1 MVDMAKNGNGKASG
15 GSFFEKLLSIFGSKD
30 PEAERK
36 RLLRNIAKNLAH
48 TKYKFYKQNGD
59 KVLPMFGKFIWDIY
73 KVIGPCQLIF
83 QNQENPNYFKH
94 MVVNFSLTDSQRV
107 LEENLSEQNIKNL
120 ATQMK
125 FPELKQKV
133 KEDIATLDS
142 AFDEAK
148 VSQTDNLYNLLMA
161 FRSFCTYDY
170 FFLLKKFDSS
180 LREGDFNHSPHFEPI
195 DSSYIVDDVKDF
207 ASVVAS
213 MPLSG
218 NWNEVLAL
226 FKATRGVE
234 PVKPNQWAKVLQR
247 LEGLQRRR
255 ILDML
260 IQLITKDP
268 TYQTTGDVKFEQIV
282 DPYLDKIKKEAL
294 STLNSIESEQK
305 NSKVDNLLVQ
315 IFNTTN
321 VNILKNYTEIGG
333 EPFSRKD
340 LGEFEHAR
348 ALNYLKAFLVEYVKR
363 DVREYADLV
372 LIRGQW
378 ATTPLSQQMSDAY
391 NIILQISEKI
401 TAFDDK
407 MAPTGEIGVKLKTHL
422 PSTERS
428 KEAANIVRTLLE
440 DANNE
445 AKDCIIAC
453 TKNIIVFARNV
464 KALIEDYQKKKAEII
479 INWKEL
485 DRFAEHPIP
494 ELSVEVY
501 KKMYLISTLMQSL
514 LGSGQ

>member
-1 MVDMAKNGNGKASG
+1 M
-15 GSFFEKLLSIFGSKD
+15 
-30 PEAERK
+30 
-36 RLLRNIAKNLAH
+36 
-48 TKYKFYKQNGD
+48 
-59 KVLPMFGKFIWDIY
+59 
-73 KVIGPCQLIF
+73 
-83 QNQENPNYFKH
+83 
-94 MVVNFSLTDSQRV
+94 
-107 LEENLSEQNIKNL
+107 
-120 ATQMK
+120 
-125 FPELKQKV
+125 
-133 KEDIATLDS
+133 
-142 AFDEAK
+142 
-148 VSQTDNLYNLLMA
+148 
-161 FRSFCTYDY
+161 
-170 FFLLKKFDSS
+170 
-180 LREGDFNHSPHFEPI
+180 
-195 DSSYIVDDVKDF
+195 
-207 ASVVAS
+207 
-213 MPLSG
+213 
-218 NWNEVLAL
+218 
-226 FKATRGVE
+226 
-234 PVKPNQWAKVLQR
+234 
-247 LEGLQRRR
+247 
-255 ILDML
+255 
-260 IQLITKDP
+260 
-268 TYQTTGDVKFEQIV
+268 
-282 DPYLDKIKKEAL
+282 
-294 STLNSIESEQK
+294 
-305 NSKVDNLLVQ
+305 
-315 IFNTTN
+315 
-321 VNILKNYTEIGG
+321 
-333 EPFSRKD
+333 
-340 LGEFEHAR
+340 GEFEHAR